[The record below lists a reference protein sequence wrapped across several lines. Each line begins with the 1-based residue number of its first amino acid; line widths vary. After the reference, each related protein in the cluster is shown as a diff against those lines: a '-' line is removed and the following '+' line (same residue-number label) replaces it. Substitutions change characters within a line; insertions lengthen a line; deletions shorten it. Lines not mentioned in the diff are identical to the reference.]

1 MSKVKLIAVTK
12 APHTQADEPSIVMV
26 NVHHIT
32 TIEEWGNLG
41 TKLTLLNGEHLIVN
55 ESQDE
60 VNEFVDGC
68 NDEQ

>member
-12 APHTQADEPSIVMV
+12 APLTPADEPSIVMV

-32 TIEEWGNLG
+32 TIEEWGPLG